1 MLGKNSLINKKDYTM
16 TDNKERTPVESA
28 QNRMTP
34 IEAVYITALGAAR
47 ADGVVDE
54 AETLGLQAI
63 ASIQGHEQYLEY
75 ALSYY
80 EALKGNDNAING
92 ALNVISESGDA
103 CKLASVVFMK
113 YILEKSGESEEES
126 EFFSKALA
134 RLN

>member
-1 MLGKNSLINKKDYTM
+1 M
-16 TDNKERTPVESA
+16 TDNNERKPIETS

-34 IEAVYITALGAAR
+34 IEAVYILALGAAR

-54 AETLGLQAI
+54 AETLGLQSI

-80 EALKGNDNAING
+80 EALKDNDNAING
-92 ALNVISESGDA
+92 ALNVISESGESY
-103 CKLASVVFMK
+103 KMASVVFMK

-134 RLN
+134 SLK